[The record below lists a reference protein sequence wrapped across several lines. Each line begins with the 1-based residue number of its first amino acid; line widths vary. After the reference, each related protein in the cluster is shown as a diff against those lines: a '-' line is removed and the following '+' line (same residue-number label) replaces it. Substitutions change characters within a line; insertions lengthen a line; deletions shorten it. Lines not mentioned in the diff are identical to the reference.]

1 MKLSLK
7 PYLPRSLMGR
17 SLLILILPVLLIQ
30 LFSTFMFFDRH
41 WNRMADRLAY
51 AVAGEIGVIED
62 RVSKIEPLTPQSL
75 EPFAKLAQVHLQLLL
90 SFEEGAKLEHID
102 FDAPGFDRRSFIY
115 KTLTDELRSQL
126 DQDYVVNV
134 DGREKWVE
142 VGLQFPEG
150 VLYIS
155 MPERR
160 LFSSSS
166 YIFVMWMIGSSVVL
180 LAIAILFMRN
190 QIRPIR
196 RLAIAAE
203 RLGR

>member
-75 EPFAKLAQVHLQLLL
+75 EPFAKLA
-90 SFEEGAKLEHID
+90 
-102 FDAPGFDRRSFIY
+102 
-115 KTLTDELRSQL
+115 
-126 DQDYVVNV
+126 
-134 DGREKWVE
+134 
-142 VGLQFPEG
+142 
-150 VLYIS
+150 
-155 MPERR
+155 
-160 LFSSSS
+160 
-166 YIFVMWMIGSSVVL
+166 
-180 LAIAILFMRN
+180 
-190 QIRPIR
+190 
-196 RLAIAAE
+196 
-203 RLGR
+203 